1 MVFSKTTYPMDPTSP
16 TQALALPGPPIG
28 EIRPNDFFVPKSS
41 RAHLRPRFS
50 SKLIEA
56 WMQLTDAL
64 RVVSLVGVLEP
75 EEVVPRLA
83 VGALLR
89 QVLD

>member
-1 MVFSKTTYPMDPTSP
+1 MI
-16 TQALALPGPPIG
+16 L
-28 EIRPNDFFVPKSS
+28 VPKSS
-41 RAHLRPRFS
+41 KAHLSPQFS
-50 SKLIEA
+50 FLLVEA

-64 RVVSLVGVLEP
+64 RVVSFVGVLEP

>member
-1 MVFSKTTYPMDPTSP
+1 M
-16 TQALALPGPPIG
+16 I
-28 EIRPNDFFVPKSS
+28 FVPKSS
-41 RAHLRPRFS
+41 RAQLRPRFS
-50 SKLIEA
+50 FSKVEA

-64 RVVSLVGVLEP
+64 RVVSFVGVLEP